1 MKKYKFGLIG
11 IFLLSGFLLGP
22 SFVAADI
29 FYRVPSF
36 GLGPGVWTSIHFQ
49 YSEGDI
55 VIIQWFVPMGSGD
68 TLDVM
73 VLEEENYNLLYLV
86 LTHGHADHIA
96 GLEEIDC
103 PFYIHP
109 QDKGFLKDP
118 LLNLSCLFSPFTI
131 DKEPRLIEENDR
143 LFLDSY
149 ILEVLHTPGH
159 TPGSISLKLDC
170 FLFAGDTLF
179 SGSVGR
185 TDFPYASGELLLASI
200 KEKIFPLGENTL
212 IFPGHG
218 ESTSLKREIDNNP
231 FFK

>member
-1 MKKYKFGLIG
+1 MDGLEIKTFPLG
-11 IFLLSGFLLGP
+11 DLLTNAYLVINKQTKNCFLVDAP
-22 SFVAADI
+22 Q
-29 FYRVPSF
+29 
-36 GLGPGVWTSIHFQ
+36 GLAEVKRF
-49 YSEGDI
+49 
-55 VIIQWFVPMGSGD
+55 
-68 TLDVM
+68 
-73 VLEEENYNLLYLV
+73 LEEENYNLLYLV

-96 GLEEIDC
+96 GLEDIDC

-109 QDKGFLKDP
+109 QDKEFLKDP
-118 LLNLSCLFSPFTI
+118 FLNLSCLFSSFTI
-131 DKEPRLIEENDR
+131 DKEPRLIEENNR

-159 TPGSISLKLDC
+159 TPGSISLKLDS

-185 TDFPYASGELLLASI
+185 TDFPYGSGELLLASI

-218 ESTSLKREIDNNP
+218 EATNLKREIDNNP
-231 FFK
+231 FF

>member
-1 MKKYKFGLIG
+1 MDGLEIKTFPLG
-11 IFLLSGFLLGP
+11 DLLTNAYLVINKQTKNCFLVDAP
-22 SFVAADI
+22 Q
-29 FYRVPSF
+29 
-36 GLGPGVWTSIHFQ
+36 GLAEVKRF
-49 YSEGDI
+49 
-55 VIIQWFVPMGSGD
+55 
-68 TLDVM
+68 
-73 VLEEENYNLLYLV
+73 LEEENYNLLYLV

-96 GLEEIDC
+96 GLKDIDC

-109 QDKGFLKDP
+109 QDKEFLKDP
-118 LLNLSCLFSPFTI
+118 FLNLSCLFSSFTI
-131 DKEPRLIEENDR
+131 DKEPRLIEENNR

-218 ESTSLKREIDNNP
+218 EATNLKREIDNNP
-231 FFK
+231 FF